1 MPNVTQGLFLDSNI
15 KIADKPI
22 VDTTI
27 ELIEYNKDQLITTT
41 VKDIEDTKH
50 SLVTSSIS
58 WVNIIGLHIIEQFHK
73 IYAIYKVHPIILENI
88 IKSNQRPRVEDYND
102 YLYITMKMLYREDNK
117 YTSEQISFIIGKTY
131 LLSFQELPKD
141 VFGDIRT
148 RLTMANGRLRNNN
161 VNYLGY
167 CLIEAIINNYESIIE
182 DLRDRLNYAQ
192 DNLILQSNKVTI
204 EDLFYLK
211 NDLMYLRKVITP
223 VCEIVHNLIKSENKL
238 IDKDTKIYFRDLLVI
253 VKNTIDNLDVLQDSL
268 MGLFDFYLTNKSNQ
282 LNEIMKILTM
292 FSVPFM
298 PLSFLAGLYGMNFDY
313 LPELRYHYSYPILI
327 GIMLIIFISLIVFF
341 KRKKWF

>member
-1 MPNVTQGLFLDSNI
+1 MKKVTQGLFLDSNI
-15 KIADKPI
+15 KIVDKPI
-22 VDTTI
+22 INTTI
-27 ELIEYNKDQLITTT
+27 DLIEYNKEQVIATS

-50 SLVTSSIS
+50 SLTTSSIS
-58 WVNIIGLHIIEQFHK
+58 WINIIGLHIIEQFQK
-73 IYAIYKVHPIILENI
+73 IYSIYKVHPIILENI
-88 IKSNQRPRVEDYND
+88 IKSNQRPRVEDHTD
-102 YLYITMKMLYREDNK
+102 YLYITMKMLYNEDNK
-117 YTSEQISFIIGKTY
+117 YTSEQISFILGDTY

-141 VFGDIRT
+141 VFSDIRV
-148 RLTMANGRLRNNN
+148 RLTIDDGRLRNSNT
-161 VNYLGY
+161 NYLCY
-167 CLIEAIINNYESIIE
+167 CLIEALINNYEDIIE
-182 DLRDRLNYAQ
+182 DLRDKINYVQ
-192 DNLILQSNKVTI
+192 DNLILQSKKVTI
-204 EDLFYLK
+204 EDLFFLK

-238 IDKDTKIYFRDLLVI
+238 IDKNTKIYFRDLLVI